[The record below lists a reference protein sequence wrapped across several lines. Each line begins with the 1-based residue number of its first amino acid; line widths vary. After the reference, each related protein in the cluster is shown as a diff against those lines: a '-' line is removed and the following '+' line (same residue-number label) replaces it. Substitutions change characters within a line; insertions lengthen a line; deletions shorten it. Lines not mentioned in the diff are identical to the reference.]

1 MFRTNGFDFVEGAEG
16 RLLLAG
22 VPFSRGTTFG
32 AADVRELVALL
43 DAGGTAPMALGTHPG
58 TASSASTQQQGSV
71 VRPSRWVAASSGNGR
86 CILDVLPG
94 PGPTTAL
101 PPTTPQTG
109 CMAR

>member
-43 DAGGTAPMALGTHPG
+43 DAGGTAPMAVGAQQPG
-58 TASSASTQQQGSV
+58 SALPAQQQGSV
-71 VRPSRWVAASSGNGR
+71 VRPSR
-86 CILDVLPG
+86 
-94 PGPTTAL
+94 
-101 PPTTPQTG
+101 
-109 CMAR
+109 